1 MPNTA
6 ITEMG
11 KRRKMSSCKKC
22 RAGAMRVH
30 ILSNGFCQECN
41 ESMAWKNGDREARK
55 QANKARRIAMYEK
68 GKEYIKKKWK
78 DKYGEDDPETVLGYK

>member
-6 ITEMG
+6 ITEMV

-41 ESMAWKNGDREARK
+41 EEMAWKNGDREARK
-55 QANKARRIAMYEK
+55 QANRARRMAMYEK
-68 GKEYIKKKWK
+68 GKKIIEKKWK
-78 DKYGEDDPETVLGYK
+78 DKYGDDDPETVLGYK

>member
-6 ITEMG
+6 ITEMV

-41 ESMAWKNGDREARK
+41 EEMAWKNGDREARR
-55 QANKARRIAMYEK
+55 QANRARRMAMYEK
-68 GKEYIKKKWK
+68 GKKIVEKKWK
-78 DKYGEDDPETVLGYK
+78 EKYGDDTVEQVLGYK